1 MERERGA
8 IPGILGVLLI
18 VIGVPVLAFFLL
30 KQGIMSSNVF
40 SGIGGALLGF
50 AWFVLIGGF
59 FIVEPNGSKVL
70 ILFGKYQ
77 GTVKDNGFFWANP
90 FMVKRGVSL
99 RARTLNG
106 EKLKVNDAIGNPIEI
121 AAIIVW
127 KVRDTYNASFE
138 VEDYEQYVRLQSETA
153 VRHLASTHPYDAD
166 DHEISL
172 RRNAD
177 EISDAL
183 KNELQERLAR
193 AGVEVLEARLS
204 HLAYAPEIANAMLR
218 RQQAVA
224 VIAARQRIVEGAV
237 GMVEMAIRRL
247 EEHETVKMDDQRK
260 ATLVSNLLV
269 VLCGET
275 SAQPVV
281 NTGAS
286 SP

>member
-166 DHEISL
+166 DEEISL

-237 GMVEMAIRRL
+237 GMVEMAIKRL
-247 EEHETVKMDDQRK
+247 EEREIVKMDEQRK

-281 NTGAS
+281 NTGS
-286 SP
+286 TTP